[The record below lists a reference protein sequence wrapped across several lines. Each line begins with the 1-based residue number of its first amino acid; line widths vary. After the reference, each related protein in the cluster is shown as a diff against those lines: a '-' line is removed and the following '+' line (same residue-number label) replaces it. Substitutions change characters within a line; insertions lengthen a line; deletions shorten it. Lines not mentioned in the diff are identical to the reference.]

1 MTKHKILN
9 SRRTDAVIYILF
21 AALLALFIYQ
31 SVHWLI
37 EYRFGQ
43 SLDIDESGYLALSV
57 AFAKAKIYGGWT
69 GWLRALSAPLGFAPM
84 APIVAS
90 LAMIGFG
97 VNENYGFLCNVGFA
111 VGTLVL
117 MFVVLRRSSLLH
129 ALLAC
134 ILLASL
140 SDFVVFSRGF
150 QFVTP
155 TTFFFFAS
163 FACFVLSDGFR
174 LSSYSALVGAALG
187 CMILSRTMAVAFL
200 PAFAFSFL
208 LYLYL
213 ARGFSRETLKNIL
226 LSVIVFLI
234 VALPWYIR
242 NFASVFGYL
251 FSFGYGAHAA
261 EYGHSQGIFTWANLS
276 LRFRWIF
283 VQMRLPHFFFVVPIF
298 LIGLLSVLI
307 GRKRGVTGNL
317 IIAGSALCLACFGIL
332 WTSQNMG
339 TGFDAPIY
347 TVMIYCV
354 AAWLGTIGLR
364 WLQAAYFTLF
374 IGFFALSAY
383 AHQDLYRC
391 VAMSKP
397 FSQGFGGDDAW
408 TGPLLD
414 CGTLVHMSLQ
424 QNDFPPLENK
434 QNFILDRDEA
444 IAWRNLNRSVSTYL
458 ATEDFNKSP
467 VLLLSRHMIL
477 NVNSI
482 GLEMIKQ
489 SGFMLPMV
497 QVDPALLEPKLDS
510 YTSWLARPPQDAACF
525 AMMLNDQ
532 HGEFSPRADLASM
545 TIALK
550 SLGFEH
556 VRDFPT
562 PRPGQHLAVWK
573 RNVAS
578 CNAGVAVK

>member
-1 MTKHKILN
+1 MTKSKKLN
-9 SRRTDAVIYILF
+9 TRRGDAVIYVLF
-21 AALLALFIYQ
+21 VALLALFTYQ
-31 SVHWLI
+31 SVHWLV

-43 SLDIDESGYLALSV
+43 SLDIDESGYLALAV

-84 APIVAS
+84 APIAAS
-90 LAMIGFG
+90 LAMIAFG
-97 VNENYGFLCNVGFA
+97 VNENYGLLCNVGFA
-111 VGTLVL
+111 VCTLIL
-117 MFVVLRRSSLLH
+117 MFVVLRRSSLPH

-150 QFVTP
+150 QFVTA
-155 TTFFFFAS
+155 TTFFFFAG

-174 LSSYSALVGAALG
+174 RSSYSALVGAALG
-187 CMILSRTMAVAFL
+187 CMILSRTMALAFL

-208 LYLYL
+208 VYLYL
-213 ARGFSRETLKNIL
+213 TRGFSRETIKNIV
-226 LSVIVFLI
+226 LSIIVFLI
-234 VALPWYIR
+234 VALPWYVR

-261 EYGHSQGIFTWANLS
+261 EYGHSQGVFTWANLS

-283 VQMRLPHFFFVVPIF
+283 VQMRLPHFFFIVPLFI
-298 LIGLLSVLI
+298 IGLASVLVR
-307 GRKRGVTGNL
+307 RKRDATSHL
-317 IIAGSALCLACFGIL
+317 IIAGSVLCLSCFAVL

-347 TVMIYCV
+347 PVMIFCV
-354 AAWLGTIGLR
+354 AAWFGTMGLR
-364 WLQAAYFTLF
+364 WLQAAYFALAA
-374 IGFFALSAY
+374 GFFAISAY
-383 AHQDLYRC
+383 GHQDLYRC

-397 FSQGFGGDDAW
+397 FSEGFGGDDAW

-424 QNDFPPLENK
+424 QNDFPPGSPR
-434 QNFILDRDEA
+434 NFILGRDEA
-444 IAWRNLNRSVSTYL
+444 VAWRNLNRSVSTYV
-458 ATEDFNKSP
+458 ATEDVNKGP

-489 SGFMLPMV
+489 FGFMVPMV
-497 QVDPALLEPKLDS
+497 QVDPALLAPKLDS
-510 YTSWLARPPQDAACF
+510 YTNWLAQPPQDAACF

-532 HGEFSPRADLASM
+532 HGEFSPRADLATMES
-545 TIALK
+545 ALK
-550 SLGFEH
+550 SSGFEH
-556 VRDFPT
+556 IKDFPT
-562 PRPGQHLAVWK
+562 PRPGQHLEAWK
-573 RNVAS
+573 RNSAS
-578 CNAGVAVK
+578 CSAGVAAK